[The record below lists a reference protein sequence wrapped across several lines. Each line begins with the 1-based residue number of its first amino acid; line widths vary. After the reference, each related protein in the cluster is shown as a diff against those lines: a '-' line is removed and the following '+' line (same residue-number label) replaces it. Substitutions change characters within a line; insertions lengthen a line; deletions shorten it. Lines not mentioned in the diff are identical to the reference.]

1 VGDVKRRR
9 GQIKKKKEFASE
21 IKKSDDLLGNPRLDQ
36 IIFEQQHC
44 VKLGAERT
52 IND

>member
-1 VGDVKRRR
+1 VGVVKRRR

-21 IKKSDDLLGNPRLDQ
+21 IKKSDDLGNPRLDQ